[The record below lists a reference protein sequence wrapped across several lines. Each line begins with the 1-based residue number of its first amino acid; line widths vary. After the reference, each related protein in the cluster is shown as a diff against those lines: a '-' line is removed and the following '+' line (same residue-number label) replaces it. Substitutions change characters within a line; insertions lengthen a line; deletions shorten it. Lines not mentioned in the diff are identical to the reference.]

1 MKSFHIFLAFVSATL
16 FLSCQKD
23 PAGPK
28 PVKINYHCATMTEG
42 RERILANTEY
52 YGRLT
57 QNDIDWKARKARATL
72 DEYKAFAQ
80 TCVQEFSEEEKGI
93 IGQTIGYIE
102 DRLAAMGALS
112 IPFPHDDIVFIKT
125 TMEEE
130 GGAAAYTHKTEI
142 YLCEKLLKQ
151 STETVRTITAHE
163 LFHCLTRNSPDFRK
177 KMYGAISFHILEEE
191 IDFSPDIRDMILA
204 NPDVEHQD
212 NYATFTIGGE
222 KRNCALLSLYTAT
235 WEEAYAEVGDKAQFF
250 DYYETVLIPID
261 TPDTWFSTDDASDF
275 WDVMG
280 KNTDYIDG
288 AEECMAD
295 NFSFAVVPNPDKT
308 YKSPWL
314 IEKIIDL
321 LRQYL

>member
-1 MKSFHIFLAFVSATL
+1 MFLALVSATL

-42 RERILANTEY
+42 RERILANT
-52 YGRLT
+52 
-57 QNDIDWKARKARATL
+57 
-72 DEYKAFAQ
+72 
-80 TCVQEFSEEEKGI
+80 
-93 IGQTIGYIE
+93 
-102 DRLAAMGALS
+102 
-112 IPFPHDDIVFIKT
+112 
-125 TMEEE
+125 
-130 GGAAAYTHKTEI
+130 
-142 YLCEKLLKQ
+142 
-151 STETVRTITAHE
+151 
-163 LFHCLTRNSPDFRK
+163 
-177 KMYGAISFHILEEE
+177 
-191 IDFSPDIRDMILA
+191 
-204 NPDVEHQD
+204 DVEHQD

-235 WEEAYAEVGDKAQFF
+235 WEEAYAEVGDKARFF
-250 DYYETVLIPID
+250 DYHETVLIPID
-261 TPDTWFSTDDASDF
+261 TPDTWYSTDDASDF

-321 LRQYL
+321 LTLFGVKANEFSLPAGDSLLLEI